1 MKLRDL
7 EKHLRDHGC
16 ILARE
21 GGRHS
26 IWQNPANG
34 KAAPVPRHREV
45 KENTVRSVLRQLEI
59 SPP

>member
-1 MKLRDL
+1 MKLNDL
-7 EKHLRDHGC
+7 EKHMRAQGC
-16 ILARE
+16 VLVRQ

-59 SPP
+59 PRP